1 MYGIASGFVVFREVL
16 YAGTVLISKLIARA
30 LTRGMTE
37 PTVVYGTVSLPYGIG
52 LSPRKRRISALVCS

>member
-1 MYGIASGFVVFREVL
+1 MFVVFREVL
-16 YAGTVLISKLIARA
+16 YAGTVLISKIIALA